1 MKMSSESTV
10 SSTPIQS
17 IESDIRNIRKK
28 IKRMNRYLNRMDT
41 EGGHRLEII
50 ERDMVQLR
58 KEFSHSISLTKQ
70 ALTWI
75 LEDLEIKSKKL
86 ELNVGKFEVVVFTS
100 SSSRHDETTN

>member
-1 MKMSSESTV
+1 MEMSSKSTA
-10 SSTPIQS
+10 SSAPVQS
-17 IESDIRNIRKK
+17 IESDISNRRKK

-58 KEFSHSISLTKQ
+58 KEFSRSISLTKQ
-70 ALTWI
+70 ALTWM
-75 LEDLEIKSKKL
+75 LEDLEIKSEKL
-86 ELNVGKFEVVVFTS
+86 ELNVGKLEVVAFTG